1 MKIMT
6 TNEQALFSLMQ
17 DLGYSHGLCL
27 TALHIL
33 SQDKLAVSDMLA
45 YIYDKRPSEED
56 FINEM
61 ARICEANGWDTVG

>member
-1 MKIMT
+1 MT

-17 DLGYSHGLCL
+17 ELGYSHGLCL

-45 YIYDKRPSEED
+45 YIYDKRPSEEE

-61 ARICEANGWDTVG
+61 ARICEANGWDDIE

>member
-1 MKIMT
+1 MT

-17 DLGYSHGLCL
+17 NLGYSHGLCL

-56 FINEM
+56 FINKM
-61 ARICEANGWDTVG
+61 ARICEANGWDSVG